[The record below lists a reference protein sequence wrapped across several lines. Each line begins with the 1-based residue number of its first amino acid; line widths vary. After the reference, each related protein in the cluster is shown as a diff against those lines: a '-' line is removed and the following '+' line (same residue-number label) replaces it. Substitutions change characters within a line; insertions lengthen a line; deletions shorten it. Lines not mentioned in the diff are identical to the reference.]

1 MKLVSMLTLLIYE
14 MILIYQ
20 CLKKENSLAEEIA
33 LCFIPIA
40 AAMIMAFI

>member
-14 MILIYQ
+14 IVLINQY
-20 CLKKENSLAEEIA
+20 KKKKNNLAEEIA